1 MKNILSLRIL
11 FAITFLFYHN
21 ILSQSFVE
29 EFDEIK
35 TRTFF
40 DVAEFQPGIFKIE
53 DKSTGNIFFKNIFLK
68 KSKDKSEAN
77 LVIDLRT
84 IDTSLYSNT
93 YKYWLETPI
102 SYPDH
107 IQMPVFDSNYNGL
120 LELYGVYRDSTIP
133 PTSSAH
139 RIYEFNGSNGFNFIF
154 QFPDTVISPPT
165 YSDIEKDSLIDIA
178 CRVYTENVGWG
189 IQIQSPDSFG
199 GYPTNV
205 KTVYDT
211 IAGIGFPY
219 YMNLYDVNT
228 DGLSE
233 LIYYFGGSDDTIQFG
248 ESHHIANYNIDK
260 NKFELVYYFKP
271 PELYTQGYAF
281 GDFDSDGKQNFSAGG
296 MDGKLWVFEHKQ
308 GDKYQ
313 VNLIDTLE
321 ITHAYIMAYS
331 NDLDG
336 NGKPELW
343 IGGDAY
349 IGGVGSTS
357 LFVFEA
363 IDDDS
368 YEIVYQIDIIGVISF
383 FAGNLFTSD
392 LDKDR
397 IDEVILCI
405 DQHVLAF
412 KCNGNEYELLY
423 LKRNELL
430 NQNSIYYSATTA
442 DFDSDGYPEI
452 VISMDQQTNFYR
464 RFSRVYKLSKTM
476 EVEIPSLS
484 ENMIPKLYPNYPNPF
499 NPETHIKFFIPEEEN
514 VKIFI
519 CNILGEEII
528 ILLNE
533 KRTRGD
539 YELIWNGKNKLGND
553 VTSGIYLI
561 SLETSTKRFTIK
573 TLLIR

>member
-1 MKNILSLRIL
+1 MKNILSLKIL
-11 FAITFLFYHN
+11 FAITFLFYQN
-21 ILSQSFVE
+21 ILSQSFAE
-29 EFDEIK
+29 ELDKIK
-35 TRTFF
+35 TRSLF
-40 DVAEFQPGIFKIE
+40 DVEELEPGIFKIE
-53 DKSTGNIFFKNIFLK
+53 DKSSGNIFFKNIILK
-68 KSKDKSEAN
+68 KNKDKSEAD

-84 IDTSLYSNT
+84 IDTSLYSNI

-102 SYPDH
+102 SYAGH
-107 IQMPVFDSNYNGL
+107 VQMLVFDSNYNGL
-120 LELYGVYRDSTIP
+120 LELYGFCVDSTIP
-133 PTSSAH
+133 PTASVH
-139 RIYEFNGSNGFNFIF
+139 RIDEFNGINGFNFIY

-165 YSDIEKDSLIDIA
+165 YSDIEKDSLIEIA

-189 IQIQSPDSFG
+189 IQIQSPHYLG

-219 YMNLYDVNT
+219 FVNLYDINS

-233 LIYYFGGSDDTIQFG
+233 LIYYFGSSDDTIQFG
-248 ESHHIANYNIDK
+248 ESHHIANYNINK
-260 NKFELVYYFKP
+260 NKYELVYYFKP
-271 PELYTQGYAF
+271 SELYTQGYAF
-281 GDFDSDGKQNFSAGG
+281 GDFDSDGQRNFSVGG
-296 MDGKLWVFEHKQ
+296 MDGKLWVLEHKQ
-308 GDKYQ
+308 GNGYQ
-313 VNLIDTLE
+313 VKLIDTLGV
-321 ITHAYIMAYS
+321 THAYIMAYS

-336 NGKPELW
+336 DSKPEIW

-357 LFVFEA
+357 LFVLEA

-368 YEIVYQIDIIGVISF
+368 YEIVYQIDILGVISF
-383 FAGNLFTSD
+383 FAGNLFTAD
-392 LDKDR
+392 LDKDGK
-397 IDEVILCI
+397 DEVILCI

-412 KCNGNEYELLY
+412 KYNVDEYELFY

-442 DFDSDGYPEI
+442 DFDGDGYPEL
-452 VISMDQQTNFYR
+452 VVCMDQQTQFYR
-464 RFSRVYKLSKTM
+464 VFSRIFKLSKTTD
-476 EVEIPSLS
+476 VEIPSLS
-484 ENMIPKLYPNYPNPF
+484 ENMIPKLYSNYPNPF
-499 NPETHIKFFIPEEEN
+499 NPETHVKFFIPEEEN

-519 CNILGEEII
+519 YNILGEEII
-528 ILLNE
+528 TLLNE